1 MFANEIHEKAHETL
15 KSGEIEK
22 AITLYTKAL
31 DLSKGHPDI
40 ISDRAVAYLHSNN
53 KELCY
58 ADFELALELEPER
71 AYRYTS
77 FAFAM
82 NHFGDIEGAI
92 LKYQRAV
99 ELDPDDAVAHNNLGL
114 LLEQKGYKDEAQAKF
129 ERADKLSKLE
139 DGLLEMVD
147 EMDGK
152 SEDVTKDS
160 APINTSPTEPE
171 QQNEKEA
178 TVSSEMKKVL
188 TKKDT
193 FKEFL
198 QFVKNGFKLKK

>member
-1 MFANEIHEKAHETL
+1 MFANKIHEKAHETL

-22 AITLYTKAL
+22 AIGLYTKAL
-31 DLSKGHPDI
+31 EFSKDHPDI

-58 ADFELALELEPER
+58 TDFEFALELEPNR
-71 AYRYTS
+71 AYRYSS

-92 LKYQRAV
+92 MKYQRAV

-114 LLEQKGYKDEAQAKF
+114 LLEQRGYKDEAQAKF
-129 ERADKLSKLE
+129 ERADRLSKLE
-139 DGLLEMVD
+139 DGLLDMVD

-152 SEDVTKDS
+152 SEEPETDS
-160 APINTSPTEPE
+160 APIKEMPIEPE
-171 QQNEKEA
+171 RKDQA

-188 TKKDT
+188 TQKDT

>member
-22 AITLYTKAL
+22 AIELYTKAL
-31 DLSKGHPDI
+31 TQSKGHPDI
-40 ISDRAVAYLHSNN
+40 ISDRAVAYLHHND

-58 ADFELALELEPER
+58 ADFELALELEPNR

-82 NHFGDIEGAI
+82 NHFGDLEGAVA
-92 LKYQRAV
+92 KYQRAI

-114 LLEQKGYKDEAQAKF
+114 LLEQKGYKDEAKAKF
-129 ERADKLSKLE
+129 DRADRLSKLE
-139 DGLLEMVD
+139 DGLLEIVD

-152 SEDVTKDS
+152 SEEPKTDS
-160 APINTSPTEPE
+160 TPLNDIQKESE
-171 QQNEKEA
+171 QKEET

-188 TKKDT
+188 TKKDS

>member
-22 AITLYTKAL
+22 AIVLYTKAL
-31 DLSKGHPDI
+31 ELSKGHPDI

-58 ADFELALELEPER
+58 ADFELALELEPKR

-92 LKYQRAV
+92 VKYQRAV

-114 LLEQKGYKDEAQAKF
+114 LLEQKGYKDEAKAKF
-129 ERADKLSKLE
+129 ERADRLSKLE
-139 DGLLEMVD
+139 DGLLDMVD
-147 EMDGK
+147 EMDGNPEE
-152 SEDVTKDS
+152 SVTES
-160 APINTSPTEPE
+160 APIKETPIEPE
-171 QQNEKEA
+171 REEQA

-188 TKKDT
+188 TQKDT

>member
-22 AITLYTKAL
+22 AIELYTKAL
-31 DLSKGHPDI
+31 TQSKGHPDI
-40 ISDRAVAYLHSNN
+40 ISDRAVAYLHHND

-58 ADFELALELEPER
+58 ADFELALELEPKR

-82 NHFGDIEGAI
+82 NHFGDLEGAVA
-92 LKYQRAV
+92 KYQRAI

-114 LLEQKGYKDEAQAKF
+114 LLEQKGYKDEAKAKF
-129 ERADKLSKLE
+129 DRADRLSKLE
-139 DGLLEMVD
+139 DGLLEIVD

-152 SEDVTKDS
+152 SE
-160 APINTSPTEPE
+160 EPKTNSTPLNDIQKESE
-171 QQNEKEA
+171 QKEET

-188 TKKDT
+188 TKKDS